1 MDDCLERRTTMTT
14 PKLDELIHAP
24 TRLSMM
30 ALLAASQWAEFSYVR
45 DELGV
50 SDSVMSKQASLLE
63 GAGYVKIKKGYVGK
77 RPRTWLQITKSGRQ
91 AFDSHVAALQQI
103 VARADTSSATSP
115 S

>member
-1 MDDCLERRTTMTT
+1 VTT

-63 GAGYVKIKKGYVGK
+63 SAGYVKVKKGYVGK

-91 AFDSHVAALQQI
+91 AFDSHVAALKQI
-103 VARADTSSATSP
+103 VARADIPSVTSTPSAMEP
-115 S
+115 N